1 MHRSWAVKRRNS
13 GGSRGSKLFGI
24 LSQRIPCP
32 CRSPMAPRAQAGL
45 SSGFSVRTGALIL
58 MCSPQVP
65 PTQRQLDKYAMLLM
79 TMSDDDES
87 YRFLKIKKSFV
98 WGIKITD
105 SPKSLT
111 SKSAS
116 SGSGHS
122 FSVVCWFSLS
132 LLLYIYSNLSVIPS
146 NLMALNSIY
155 MPEPSTCTPLAPI
168 GVPNSRLHSLLPTCH
183 LDVGV

>member
-1 MHRSWAVKRRNS
+1 MVAQGAASSSAS
-13 GGSRGSKLFGI
+13 CPRGP
-24 LSQRIPCP
+24 RP
-32 CRSPMAPRAQAGL
+32 CRSPMAPRAQAGCHP
-45 SSGFSVRTGALIL
+45 GFSVRTEALIL
-58 MCSPQVP
+58 MCCPQVP
-65 PTQRQLDKYAMLLM
+65 PTQRQLDQYSMLLM

-87 YRFLKIKKSFV
+87 YRFLKMKKSFV

-105 SPKSLT
+105 SPRSLT

-122 FSVVCWFSLS
+122 FSVVCWFFFC
-132 LLLYIYSNLSVIPS
+132 LYFFFIYSNLWVIPS